1 MPSGSYRQVD
11 VKCPYYQFDDGKRRI
26 TCEGLLPD
34 SNIANIFRS
43 KRDFDTQM
51 NLFCCQGYRKCEAF
65 IALEQ
70 KYKEDQ

>member
-43 KRDFDTQM
+43 KSDFETQI
-51 NLFCCQGYRKCEAF
+51 NLFCCQGYQTCEAF
-65 IALEQ
+65 MALEQ
-70 KYKEDQ
+70 KYKEDR